1 MYNKKLLQQITGS
14 LDKAKAPKKP
24 NDIIVDPRGQW
35 DHPGEITRIPSNEIT
50 MQGVDYPVY
59 GVPNVGEPQMMLP
72 GAEYM
77 FPGADYVDEYPQM
90 RRGGAYTTYNKLPK
104 NYGRSR
110 YSSNISATNKL
121 FARNFLFRKEKHK
134 IYDPNAKYEQGGIP
148 NLPLTE
154 NRRDYNLI
162 TRSFE
167 PKHQDGGFM
176 ELDLTPEQIEEY
188 AQGGYII
195 EDVSIPSLTKAQ
207 RGLFKK
213 KDKQDPNKLEY
224 REPVKVEDDLVES
237 VTPFPEA
244 PEDFKKGVANLKEVE
259 AGPYWLNISREYSNK
274 HNKQAFIDKK
284 KRQYLRNTNRGLAK
298 AAGLNMENFPKDV
311 EKNFINEYNYKR
323 NNYVVKN
330 LFKKAGISPNKRE
343 EWVDSISDADRA
355 LIKNSK
361 YGNKLSPSI
370 WARTLAGL
378 GTLASKFSPEID
390 AAMERGDLPGLTREE
405 QRAIKN
411 AKIKGIPVGGLEAL
425 AGTDAVGIA
434 IANAVEASGN
444 ESYGSGYKEAPSL
457 ISGDVMPNITDD
469 QIAVLNPFTYTA
481 GYDIPML
488 GKALLTGAK
497 NIPKIVSKSK
507 NITKPAVNT
516 VTEIAEAPT
525 RIVAPPSIP
534 QRPTTSAQVISNRF
548 DELSNTY
555 DALTARA
562 KLIDEFGMEDVQ
574 RAFSNQYSQP
584 SHSGSIN
591 LRRSGNNQLPPPP
604 AEITIDPSITGTN
617 FRQRSLEDDMQSV
630 INEINLNVNHPE
642 YRIEDSYDDLLNTLT
657 TNPRYTPEDIERVR
671 NNNRYRTAFT
681 DLKNQQRSFA
691 DYQNA
696 VANRNTSSNPFGSS
710 AQEYISG
717 SYRPSE
723 QNINVSNRYAD
734 KINKI
739 AAQIL
744 RPQEFLTLNNAV
756 VGSPAK
762 TAAKKLS
769 KKFNTA
775 KDLVKETLEKAN
787 VNIGKLIDKSKIES
801 LKDPIKP
808 KDIDTEVNKLL
819 ESGLGVKKGD
829 IKIKVNTKSNGQT
842 QVLLQPYDFF
852 KNNKKLIEDVYGE
865 GTFDEWIKTIDK
877 DAWIDSGYL
886 GLGSTSGEMLKPR
899 TFTEILSGKK
909 AKPTIDFGSYGNVE
923 IPTPGLKRAGDF
935 PFEKW
940 DYNFRQN
947 ILDNLGVSGEISQ
960 AYKKALQSK
969 GYNIYSGGTG
979 HLMPGAK
986 RYVRELLNN
995 RVEVMNPKAAEDLII
1010 LLNDPNVLRDVNVS
1024 LKNKNVP
1031 LPEVVRNAINPVVF
1045 KYKKKGGQ
1053 IQNYFELDLTPE
1065 EIEDYRKQGYIIE
1078 DVD

>member
-104 NYGRSR
+104 NYRRSR

-481 GYDIPML
+481 GYDFAPLAKGLVKGAAKI
-488 GKALLTGAK
+488 GKASIKGGKKIGK
-497 NIPKIVSKSK
+497 NISNLNLKPVSKTL
-507 NITKPAVNT
+507 TKPN
-516 VTEIAEAPT
+516 
-525 RIVAPPSIP
+525 
-534 QRPTTSAQVISNRF
+534 
-548 DELSNTY
+548 
-555 DALTARA
+555 
-562 KLIDEFGMEDVQ
+562 LIDAKQRGGQTIAVGEVYKYAGRPDSVYKMNEDGEWLIKNPSTKNKYVPIKDPTGSRSAELERNAILRDDFILAQNKRNKQLLDEIENPKSYITLDDQ
-574 RAFSNQYSQP
+574 RKVRAT
-584 SHSGSIN
+584 SG
-591 LRRSGNNQLPPPP
+591 Q
-604 AEITIDPSITGTN
+604 
-617 FRQRSLEDDMQSV
+617 
-630 INEINLNVNHPE
+630 
-642 YRIEDSYDDLLNTLT
+642 
-657 TNPRYTPEDIERVR
+657 
-671 NNNRYRTAFT
+671 
-681 DLKNQQRSFA
+681 
-691 DYQNA
+691 
-696 VANRNTSSNPFGSS
+696 
-710 AQEYISG
+710 
-717 SYRPSE
+717 
-723 QNINVSNRYAD
+723 
-734 KINKI
+734 KINPNVDLVSGKYNEEVIKKI
-739 AAQIL
+739 IKK
-744 RPQEFLTLNNAV
+744 
-756 VGSPAK
+756 AK
-762 TAAKKLS
+762 TAGVDPATAIAIALQESRIGQTDSSLGHLLHGETGNPYEYIDFYKEKLDEAKRAKINDELLQIQYYNGLGTVTPKTEKGYHGYEMQKIYGVPIPAS
-769 KKFNTA
+769 GINMRQNPLYGKQIVDIRDNVIKKNKEIQKYLQEKKSGGIVSELTKKEI
-775 KDLVKETLEKAN
+775 KDLIA
-787 VNIGKLIDKSKIES
+787 
-801 LKDPIKP
+801 
-808 KDIDTEVNKLL
+808 
-819 ESGLGVKKGD
+819 
-829 IKIKVNTKSNGQT
+829 
-842 QVLLQPYDFF
+842 
-852 KNNKKLIEDVYGE
+852 
-865 GTFDEWIKTIDK
+865 
-877 DAWIDSGYL
+877 
-886 GLGSTSGEMLKPR
+886 
-899 TFTEILSGKK
+899 
-909 AKPTIDFGSYGNVE
+909 
-923 IPTPGLKRAGDF
+923 
-935 PFEKW
+935 
-940 DYNFRQN
+940 
-947 ILDNLGVSGEISQ
+947 
-960 AYKKALQSK
+960 
-969 GYNIYSGGTG
+969 
-979 HLMPGAK
+979 
-986 RYVRELLNN
+986 
-995 RVEVMNPKAAEDLII
+995 
-1010 LLNDPNVLRDVNVS
+1010 
-1024 LKNKNVP
+1024 
-1031 LPEVVRNAINPVVF
+1031 
-1045 KYKKKGGQ
+1045 
-1053 IQNYFELDLTPE
+1053 
-1065 EIEDYRKQGYIIE
+1065 QGYIIE